1 MGFRETYGGIVEE
14 KLNEFVDKNLNAEGI
29 KEEIKEQLDKLVDK
43 HLADLKHKLK
53 AEVIDLIDGVDDI
66 Q

>member
-14 KLNEFVDKNLNAEGI
+14 KLNEFVDKNLNADSI

-53 AEVIDLIDGVDDI
+53 AEVIDLIDGEDDI